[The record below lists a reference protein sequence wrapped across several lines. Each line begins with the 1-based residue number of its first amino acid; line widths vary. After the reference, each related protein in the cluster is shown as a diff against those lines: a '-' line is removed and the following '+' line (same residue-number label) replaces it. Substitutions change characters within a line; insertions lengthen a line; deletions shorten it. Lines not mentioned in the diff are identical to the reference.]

1 MVQWLGI
8 CASTAGDVG
17 SISSGGTMI
26 PDAVLYGKK
35 TKQKLF
41 GEVKSCQYVLK
52 NRFFLALLFF
62 VFGCPV
68 QREGSLVPGPGIEP
82 TPPAMELQCP
92 RHWTAQEAPPLS
104 FLSIK
109 SKSSKL
115 FAGVTLHFK
124 LDIYRILNLIL
135 KWYLPRPPEVRYE
148 REQMKNNKLTFV

>member
-1 MVQWLGI
+1 
-8 CASTAGDVG
+8 
-17 SISSGGTMI
+17 MI

-52 NRFFLALLFF
+52 NGFFLALLFF

-82 TPPAMELQCP
+82 TPPAMELKCP

-115 FAGVTLHFK
+115 FAGVTLHF
-124 LDIYRILNLIL
+124 IYLFIFWWSACGIFVFFFFGGQHVEFFFFL
-135 KWYLPRPPEVRYE
+135 WYPA
-148 REQMKNNKLTFV
+148 F